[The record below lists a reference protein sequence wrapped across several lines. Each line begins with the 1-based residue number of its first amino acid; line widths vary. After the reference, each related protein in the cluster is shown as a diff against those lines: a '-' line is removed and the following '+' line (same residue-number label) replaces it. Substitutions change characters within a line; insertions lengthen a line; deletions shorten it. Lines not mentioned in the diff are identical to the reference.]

1 MINKTEWNRMMEGK
15 LYNPY
20 KVGDNSFEKHY
31 MLQILSVC
39 TVQTVLHKALCEHQN
54 PPPELS

>member
-20 KVGDNSFEKHY
+20 KVGDNSFKNVHAAQKSL
-31 MLQILSVC
+31 MNQNTGTIK
-39 TVQTVLHKALCEHQN
+39 VLLKN
-54 PPPELS
+54 